1 MRSLWINRINAAS
14 RLHGTAYSRFMN
26 NLVVS
31 DVRRILFFLAA
42 HDSCGVTCDAHSSA
56 LPACRTVRPGTGGSQ
71 LALCVSTRGRVS
83 RDQTHPI
90 LSWRLGICRYNSIAK
105 CSPSSRFTNPNL
117 SGRWC
122 LSRSSGLQTSGQS
135 QGSWLCSIEP
145 GDFDAF
151 KSHTHAHTHTSRTSR
166 TLTHLPM
173 SHHLSHSTPVSEER
187 CETHRPTTHIH
198 VSWIPEMVFDL
209 VLVRSFVLDRRSP
222 LSEPQKY
229 RSTVV

>member
-31 DVRRILFFLAA
+31 DVRRIPFFLAA

-105 CSPSSRFTNPNL
+105 CSLSSRFTNPNL
-117 SGRWC
+117 LGRWC

-135 QGSWLCSIEP
+135 QGSWLCSIEL

-151 KSHTHAHTHTSRTSR
+151 KSHTHTHTHTHI
-166 TLTHLPM
+166 THQ
-173 SHHLSHSTPVSEER
+173 SHSHPPSHVPPSQPFNSRQRRALRNTPTYN
-187 CETHRPTTHIH
+187 THTR
-198 VSWIPEMVFDL
+198 
-209 VLVRSFVLDRRSP
+209 
-222 LSEPQKY
+222 
-229 RSTVV
+229 VVDSRNGL